1 MASFER
7 NMTGEMP
14 FEGSSLFIPR
24 ESLKSKVEVLAM
36 SVCST

>member
-1 MASFER
+1 MASSEHK
-7 NMTGEMP
+7 MTGELP

-24 ESLKSKVEVLAM
+24 ESLKSKVKALAV